1 MDPPAAPSA
10 TPFPNP
16 KLRLMC
22 SYGGHIL
29 PRPHDKSLCYA
40 GGDTRIVAVDRRTT
54 ASSLSSLLSHLSKT
68 LLNTTATTNVTP
80 FSLKYQLPDED
91 LDSLVSVATDDDLH
105 NMIEELDRIERSP
118 KPARVRLFLF
128 PSKPDSDSGFGM
140 DSSKAESWFC
150 DALKSVKIMQQR
162 GPRDGDSGP
171 ESIVLETNSS
181 FGSTGSSIS
190 MSNLPPIGVEDGG
203 VNGQERKVKVTSPDS
218 IESENSTL
226 SAVSHPQTTIY
237 QDTVH
242 FPSTESGVSFNAVE
256 TDYVSS
262 DPASGIHMMK
272 TVPLPPHQVSS
283 HSDQIQHLQ
292 QMSYVQTGAHY
303 TPQYSQLP
311 MSAYYPMYYSPLH
324 QSTPNPYQPNPPYP
338 VYFVPVRPTQ
348 SYNTPMQCN
357 FQDNATTAPSRPPMH
372 PPITMMAPTLAPVLP
387 ESATKV
393 YKPVGATQLLPVPSN
408 QNQPPLMDLSEISHS
423 SQCVTAASI
432 AAANYENEYE
442 DDLAYTQI
450 YKTQPSVPA
459 ALLSQYQTMTNAGTV
474 VVSEASKLLHGE
486 NVKQQ
491 TGTSQPQ

>member
-1 MDPPAAPSA
+1 M
-10 TPFPNP
+10 
-16 KLRLMC
+16 
-22 SYGGHIL
+22 I
-29 PRPHDKSLCYA
+29 HDF
-40 GGDTRIVAVDRRTT
+40 D
-54 ASSLSSLLSHLSKT
+54 
-68 LLNTTATTNVTP
+68 
-80 FSLKYQLPDED
+80 
-91 LDSLVSVATDDDLH
+91 
-105 NMIEELDRIERSP
+105 
-118 KPARVRLFLF
+118 
-128 PSKPDSDSGFGM
+128 
-140 DSSKAESWFC
+140 
-150 DALKSVKIMQQR
+150 
-162 GPRDGDSGP
+162 
-171 ESIVLETNSS
+171 
-181 FGSTGSSIS
+181 
-190 MSNLPPIGVEDGG
+190 
-203 VNGQERKVKVTSPDS
+203 
-218 IESENSTL
+218 SENSTL
-226 SAVSHPQTTIY
+226 SGVSHPQTTIY

-311 MSAYYPMYYSPLH
+311 MSAYYPMYYSPLN

-357 FQDNATTAPSRPPMH
+357 FQDNATTAPSRPHMH

-408 QNQPPLMDLSEISHS
+408 QNQPPLMDLSETNHS
-423 SQCVTAASI
+423 SQCVTAAST
-432 AAANYENEYE
+432 AAANYENKYE

-450 YKTQPSVPA
+450 YKTQPSAPA